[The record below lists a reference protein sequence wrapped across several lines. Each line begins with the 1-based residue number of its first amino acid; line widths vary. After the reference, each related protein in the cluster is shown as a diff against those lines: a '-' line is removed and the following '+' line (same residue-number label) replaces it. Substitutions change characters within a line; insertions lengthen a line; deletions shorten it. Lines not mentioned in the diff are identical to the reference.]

1 MLLVALTG
9 GIGAGKSSV
18 SSRLEAR
25 GAVLVDADA
34 VVRDLQLPG
43 RPVFD
48 AMVERWGEDIIGDDG
63 GLDRQAVA
71 DIVFRD
77 EDELKALN
85 GIVHP
90 AVRTEMERQVD
101 EQRDSDRVVVLDIP
115 LLGEGD
121 AQKRGAE
128 GVIVVDCPTELAIE
142 RLVEHRGFDRDDAEA
157 RIAAQA
163 DREDRLALADFVVDN
178 GGDLAQLDA
187 EVERCWNWLGS
198 LARWVD

>member
-128 GVIVVDCPTELAIE
+128 GVIVVDCPTKLAIE
-142 RLVEHRGFDRDDAEA
+142 RLVEHRGFDREDAQA

>member
-48 AMVERWGEDIIGDDG
+48 AMVERWGDDIIGDDG

-90 AVRTEMERQVD
+90 AVRTEMERQVE
-101 EQRDSDRVVVLDIP
+101 EQRDSDRVVILDIP

-142 RLVEHRGFDRDDAEA
+142 RLVEQRGFDRGDAEA

-178 GGDLAQLDA
+178 GGDLAQLDV
-187 EVERCWNWLGS
+187 EVERCWNWLAS
-198 LARWVD
+198 LARWVG